1 MSALPLPM
9 PGLLVG
15 PVPTNHSVGPVPTNH
30 SVGPVPINHNS
41 IAPISNKRVPNSY
54 APVTDRSVSRA
65 AARPTTTPGDWHLT
79 HRGIAV
85 IMVVAAMILTTA
97 LVVLGLTVVRV
108 TGTDYGADLQEPGQA
123 QR

>member
-9 PGLLVG
+9 PGLAVG
-15 PVPTNHSVGPVPTNH
+15 VDQH

-41 IAPISNKRVPNSY
+41 ITPISNKRVPNSY
-54 APVTDRSVSRA
+54 VPVTDRSVSRA
-65 AARPTTTPGDWHLT
+65 AAQPTTTPGDWHLT
-79 HRGIAV
+79 DRGIAV

-108 TGTDYGADLQEPGQA
+108 TSTDYGADLQEPGQA